1 MFNPKRQQLQR
12 YLGHTAKNLQQQLK
26 DFRLYD
32 LGSYALNRFSSRQGY
47 HLTENVAYGTANK
60 QQLDLYVSKSKRYQQ
75 RPLVVF
81 VYGGAWSHGDKNT
94 YRFVGEA
101 LTRFGY
107 DVAVINYHHA
117 PQHKF
122 PSYVDDLA
130 LALDFLGRHQQ
141 QYAVSTE
148 NIALMG
154 HSAGAFNV
162 ASLLYHPRAV
172 ACMQLPFIRAIIG
185 IAGPYHFDYLGD
197 HLAQDAFDQSVPYQQ
212 VMPYYFVKE
221 NSIKHY
227 LFLAEKDQIVQDKN
241 TFDLHAELLSV
252 GNHSHVE
259 VIRRTGHISIMGS
272 FASVFSRFFQTR
284 TRVIHALDETFKDQR
299 MH

>member
-1 MFNPKRQQLQR
+1 MFNPKRQRLQH
-12 YLGHTAKNLQQQLK
+12 YLGYTVGNLKQQFN

-32 LGSYALNRFSSRQGY
+32 LGSYALNRFSSRKGY
-47 HLTENVAYGTANK
+47 HFIENIAYGAAEK
-60 QQLDLYVSKSKRYQQ
+60 QQLDLYISNSTRYPK

-107 DVAVINYHHA
+107 DVAVINYQHA
-117 PQHKF
+117 PINKF
-122 PSYVDDLA
+122 PSSIDDLA
-130 LALDFLGRHQQ
+130 LALDFLSQHQET
-141 QYAVSTE
+141 YAVSTE

-162 ASLLYHPRAV
+162 TSLLYHPQPIECAQLSCIRAV
-172 ACMQLPFIRAIIG
+172 IG

-197 HLAQDAFDQSVPYQQ
+197 PLAQDAFDQSVPYQE
-212 VMPYYFVKE
+212 VMPFYFVKE
-221 NSIKHY
+221 NNVKHY
-227 LFLAEKDQIVQDKN
+227 LFLAEKDQIVHDTN
-241 TFDLHAELLSV
+241 TFDLHTELLSV

-259 VIRRTGHISIMGS
+259 VIRRTGHVSIMGS
-272 FASVFSRFFQTR
+272 FASVFSRFFATR
-284 TRVIHALDETFKDQR
+284 ERIIHALDETFKAHR
-299 MH
+299 